1 MAVSLPIMVWSYGVT
16 FRVLIYGRS
25 VERQEFLACSPLDV
39 FDRRFT
45 VRFWHLDPKPETWL
59 SVLTHCPM
67 SRSARHESARRLLW
81 VPVRHIYMVCVE
93 GKRKHKDRRRAAY
106 DI

>member
-1 MAVSLPIMVWSYGVT
+1 MSLSMAVSLPIMVWSYGVT

-45 VRFWHLDPKPETWL
+45 VRF
-59 SVLTHCPM
+59 
-67 SRSARHESARRLLW
+67 
-81 VPVRHIYMVCVE
+81 
-93 GKRKHKDRRRAAY
+93 
-106 DI
+106 